1 MKKRIICLLLAVG
14 TIVTTLVSC
23 SSGQNSAE
31 WEGKPAEY
39 CFEAS
44 LKVNKNI
51 VKKDEVINLRP
62 HAQHGLIVR
71 KKVTTPCTPESYDM
85 ASSVVGIIQIRIDRV
100 KEWIGTGALL
110 TQDNLFPAPAYDY
123 GYDLLLQRGD
133 LFEEEEFQIAKFV

>member
-1 MKKRIICLLLAVG
+1 MGIGESK
-14 TIVTTLVSC
+14 
-23 SSGQNSAE
+23 
-31 WEGKPAEY
+31 EY
-39 CFEAS
+39 ITVDLRQALPSVF
-44 LKVNKNI
+44 
-51 VKKDEVINLRP
+51 LRP